1 MKKVYIIIDDTIN
14 HDAAFDTYSGA
25 FDDLDAAISAA
36 ECEWEHLTD
45 FEKRKRLIDVCKII
59 VPDNVDVAEA
69 YDYICETGE
78 GWEVLREFR
87 A

>member
-1 MKKVYIIIDDTIN
+1 MKTAYIIIEDTIN
-14 HDAAFDTYSGA
+14 HDAAFDTFGGA
-25 FDDLDAAISAA
+25 FDDLDTAIIAA
-36 ECEWEHLTD
+36 ECAWEHLTAI
-45 FEKRKRLIDVCKII
+45 EKRDRLIDVCKIMI
-59 VPDNVDVAEA
+59 PEAMDASEA